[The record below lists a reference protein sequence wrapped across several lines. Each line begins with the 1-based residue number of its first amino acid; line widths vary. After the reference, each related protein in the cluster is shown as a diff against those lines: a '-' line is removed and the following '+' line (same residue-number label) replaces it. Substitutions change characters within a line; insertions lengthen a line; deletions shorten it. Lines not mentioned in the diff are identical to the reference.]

1 MLICVKLGY
10 KNLFKKAN
18 INRVIDKLN
27 ESLPIL
33 RQFRRVQQMMTK
45 RKYYSALKIMGQIEH
60 THLNQV
66 EQFKF
71 AKTIQNQFPI
81 IKDEIIKTIQT
92 ELKDFL
98 ENIQVTKQFNT
109 SL

>member
-1 MLICVKLGY
+1 
-10 KNLFKKAN
+10 
-18 INRVIDKLN
+18 
-27 ESLPIL
+27 
-33 RQFRRVQQMMTK
+33 
-45 RKYYSALKIMGQIEH
+45 MGQIEH
-60 THLNQV
+60 THLGQV

-98 ENIQVTKQFNT
+98 ENIQVQSFAAYSVLCCRN
-109 SL
+109 SA

>member
-1 MLICVKLGY
+1 
-10 KNLFKKAN
+10 
-18 INRVIDKLN
+18 
-27 ESLPIL
+27 
-33 RQFRRVQQMMTK
+33 
-45 RKYYSALKIMGQIEH
+45 MGQIEH
-60 THLNQV
+60 THLGQV

-98 ENIQVTKQFNT
+98 ENIQVQSFAAILVLCCRNSA
-109 SL
+109 SLFQSPVNWINASLYEFCSTDS